1 MDIFL
6 LILKAIGITI
16 LAGIGMFVLTTVLA
30 CMAILAEETIRIIK
44 QRKGG
49 KK

>member
-6 LILKAIGITI
+6 LIIKAIGILI
-16 LAGIGMFVLTTVLA
+16 MVLFAIMALMAVL
-30 CMAILAEETIRIIK
+30 MAMGVLIEETIRIIK
-44 QRKGG
+44 ERKGG

>member
-6 LILKAIGITI
+6 LILKAIGVI
-16 LAGIGMFVLTTVLA
+16 VLA
-30 CMAILAEETIRIIK
+30 SIALAIMTAVLMLMVMLIEETIRIIK
-44 QRKGG
+44 ERKGG